1 MFWGVVICDLTFIAV
16 AYMTNESN
24 ADMLLAGYN
33 TMSKKEKESF
43 DLKNYLIF
51 FRKFFVNL
59 TIYSSLIFLMFFV
72 AFDEI
77 TAFIAYLASVLVLCP
92 TLYTKGLINSKLKSS
107 V

>member
-1 MFWGVVICDLTFIAV
+1 MEMFWGVIICDVTFIIC
-16 AYMTNESN
+16 AYMINEKN

-59 TIYSSLIFLMFFV
+59 TIYSSLIFLTFFV
-72 AFDEI
+72 ALDEI
-77 TAFIAYLASVLVLCP
+77 SAFIAYLVSVLVP
-92 TLYTKGLINSKLKSS
+92 MPFFIYKGLYKFKIKK
-107 V
+107 

>member
-1 MFWGVVICDLTFIAV
+1 MEMFWGVIICDVTFIIC
-16 AYMTNESN
+16 AYMINEKN

-51 FRKFFVNL
+51 FKNFFIKL
-59 TIYSSLIFLMFFV
+59 TLYSTIIFLMLFV

-77 TAFIAYLASVLVLCP
+77 TAFIGYLVSVLVPLP
-92 TLYTKGLINSKLKSS
+92 YMVYKGNKFKIKK
-107 V
+107 

>member
-1 MFWGVVICDLTFIAV
+1 MFWAVIICDVTFIIC
-16 AYMTNESN
+16 AYMINERN

-59 TIYSSLIFLMFFV
+59 TIYSSLIFLTFFV
-72 AFDEI
+72 ALDEI
-77 TAFIAYLASVLVLCP
+77 SAFIAYLVSVLVP
-92 TLYTKGLINSKLKSS
+92 MPFFIYKGLYKFKIKK
-107 V
+107 

>member
-1 MFWGVVICDLTFIAV
+1 MFWGVIICDVTFIIC
-16 AYMTNESN
+16 AYMINEKN

-77 TAFIAYLASVLVLCP
+77 TAFIHIESFSSTFAPVLSNVFNTQNNLD
-92 TLYTKGLINSKLKSS
+92 YS
-107 V
+107 

>member
-1 MFWGVVICDLTFIAV
+1 MFWGVIICDVTFIIC
-16 AYMTNESN
+16 AYMINERN

-59 TIYSSLIFLMFFV
+59 TIYSSLIFLTFFV

-77 TAFIAYLASVLVLCP
+77 SAFIAYLVSVLFP
-92 TLYTKGLINSKLKSS
+92 MPFFIYKGLYKFKIKK
-107 V
+107 

>member
-1 MFWGVVICDLTFIAV
+1 MFWGVIICDVTFIIC
-16 AYMTNESN
+16 AYMINEKN

-59 TIYSSLIFLMFFV
+59 TIYSSLIFLTFFV
-72 AFDEI
+72 ALDE
-77 TAFIAYLASVLVLCP
+77 TSAFIAYLVSVLVP
-92 TLYTKGLINSKLKSS
+92 MPFFIYKGLYKFKIKK
-107 V
+107 

>member
-1 MFWGVVICDLTFIAV
+1 MEMFWGVIICDVTFIIC
-16 AYMTNESN
+16 AYMINERN

-59 TIYSSLIFLMFFV
+59 TIYSSLIFLTFFV
-72 AFDEI
+72 ALDEI
-77 TAFIAYLASVLVLCP
+77 SAFIAYLVSVLVP
-92 TLYTKGLINSKLKSS
+92 MPFFIYKGLYKFKIKK
-107 V
+107 

>member
-1 MFWGVVICDLTFIAV
+1 MFWGVIICDVTFIIC
-16 AYMTNESN
+16 AYMINEKN

-51 FRKFFVNL
+51 FKNFFIKL
-59 TIYSSLIFLMFFV
+59 TLYSTIIFLMLFV

-77 TAFIAYLASVLVLCP
+77 TAFIGYLVSVLVPLP
-92 TLYTKGLINSKLKSS
+92 YMVYKGNKFKIKK
-107 V
+107 

>member
-1 MFWGVVICDLTFIAV
+1 MFWGVIICDVTLIIC
-16 AYMTNESN
+16 AYMINEKN

-59 TIYSSLIFLMFFV
+59 TMYSSLIFVMFFV
-72 AFDEI
+72 ALDEI
-77 TAFIAYLASVLVLCP
+77 TAFIAYLVSVLVP
-92 TLYTKGLINSKLKSS
+92 MPFFIYKGLYKFKIKK
-107 V
+107 

>member
-1 MFWGVVICDLTFIAV
+1 MEMFWGVIICDVTFIIC
-16 AYMTNESN
+16 AYMINEKN

-59 TIYSSLIFLMFFV
+59 TIYSSLIFVMFFV
-72 AFDEI
+72 ALDEI
-77 TAFIAYLASVLVLCP
+77 TAFIAYLVSTLVP
-92 TLYTKGLINSKLKSS
+92 MPFFIYKGLYKFKIKK
-107 V
+107 

>member
-1 MFWGVVICDLTFIAV
+1 MFLGVVICDLMFIAV
-16 AYMTNESN
+16 AYITNENN

-51 FRKFFVNL
+51 FKNFFIKL
-59 TIYSSLIFLMFFV
+59 TLYSTIIFLMLFV

-77 TAFIAYLASVLVLCP
+77 TAFVGYLVSVLVPLP
-92 TLYTKGLINSKLKSS
+92 YMVYKGNKFKIKK
-107 V
+107 

>member
-1 MFWGVVICDLTFIAV
+1 MFWGVIICDVTFIIC
-16 AYMTNESN
+16 AYMINEKN

-59 TIYSSLIFLMFFV
+59 TMYSSLIFVMFFV
-72 AFDEI
+72 ALDEI
-77 TAFIAYLASVLVLCP
+77 TAFIAYLVSVIVP
-92 TLYTKGLINSKLKSS
+92 MPFFIYKGLYKFKIKK
-107 V
+107 

>member
-1 MFWGVVICDLTFIAV
+1 MEMFWAVIICDVTFIIC
-16 AYMTNESN
+16 AYMINERN

-59 TIYSSLIFLMFFV
+59 TIYSSLIFLTFFV

-77 TAFIAYLASVLVLCP
+77 SAFIAYLVSVLVP
-92 TLYTKGLINSKLKSS
+92 MPFFIYKGLYKFKIKK
-107 V
+107 

>member
-1 MFWGVVICDLTFIAV
+1 MFWGVVICNLTFIAV
-16 AYMTNESN
+16 AYITNENN

-51 FRKFFVNL
+51 FKNFFIKL
-59 TIYSSLIFLMFFV
+59 TLYSTIIFLMLFV

-77 TAFIAYLASVLVLCP
+77 TAFIGYLVSVLVP
-92 TLYTKGLINSKLKSS
+92 MPFFIYNGLYKFKIKK
-107 V
+107 

>member
-1 MFWGVVICDLTFIAV
+1 MFWGVIICDVTFIIC
-16 AYMTNESN
+16 AYMINEKN

-59 TIYSSLIFLMFFV
+59 TIYSSLIFLTFFV
-72 AFDEI
+72 ALDEI
-77 TAFIAYLASVLVLCP
+77 SAFIAYLVSVLVP
-92 TLYTKGLINSKLKSS
+92 MPFFIYKVLYKFKIKK
-107 V
+107 

>member
-1 MFWGVVICDLTFIAV
+1 MFWGVVICNLTFIAV
-16 AYMTNESN
+16 AYIINENN

-51 FRKFFVNL
+51 FKNFFIKL
-59 TIYSSLIFLMFFV
+59 TLYSTIIFLMLFV

-77 TAFIAYLASVLVLCP
+77 TAFIGYLVSVLVPLP
-92 TLYTKGLINSKLKSS
+92 YMVFKGNKFKIKK
-107 V
+107 

>member
-1 MFWGVVICDLTFIAV
+1 MEMFWGVIICDVTFIIC
-16 AYMTNESN
+16 AYMINEKN

-59 TIYSSLIFLMFFV
+59 TIYSSLIFLTFFV
-72 AFDEI
+72 ALDEI
-77 TAFIAYLASVLVLCP
+77 SAIFSYLVSVLVP
-92 TLYTKGLINSKLKSS
+92 MPFFIYKGLYKFKIKK
-107 V
+107 

>member
-1 MFWGVVICDLTFIAV
+1 MEMFWGVIICDVTFIIC
-16 AYMTNESN
+16 AYLINEKN

-59 TIYSSLIFLMFFV
+59 TIYSSLIFVMFFV
-72 AFDEI
+72 ALDEI
-77 TAFIAYLASVLVLCP
+77 TAFIAYLVSVLVP
-92 TLYTKGLINSKLKSS
+92 MPFFIYKGLYKFKIKK
-107 V
+107 

>member
-1 MFWGVVICDLTFIAV
+1 MFWGVIICDVTFIIC
-16 AYMTNESN
+16 AYMINEKN

-59 TIYSSLIFLMFFV
+59 TIYSSLIFVMFFV
-72 AFDEI
+72 ALDEI
-77 TAFIAYLASVLVLCP
+77 TAFIAYLVSVLVP
-92 TLYTKGLINSKLKSS
+92 MPFFIYKVLYKFKIKK
-107 V
+107 

>member
-1 MFWGVVICDLTFIAV
+1 MEMFWGVIICDVTFIIC
-16 AYMTNESN
+16 AYMINEKN

-59 TIYSSLIFLMFFV
+59 TMYSSLIFVMFFV
-72 AFDEI
+72 ALDEI
-77 TAFIAYLASVLVLCP
+77 TAFIAYLVSVLVP
-92 TLYTKGLINSKLKSS
+92 MPFFIYKGLYKFKIKK
-107 V
+107 

>member
-1 MFWGVVICDLTFIAV
+1 MEMFWGVVICDLTFIAV

-51 FRKFFVNL
+51 FRNFFVNL

-77 TAFIAYLASVLVLCP
+77 TAFIAYLASVLVAMP
-92 TLYTKGLINSKLKSS
+92 YFIYKGTYKFKIKK
-107 V
+107 

>member
-1 MFWGVVICDLTFIAV
+1 MFWRVIICDVTFIIC
-16 AYMTNESN
+16 AYMINEKN

-59 TIYSSLIFLMFFV
+59 TIYSSLIFVMFFV
-72 AFDEI
+72 ALDEI
-77 TAFIAYLASVLVLCP
+77 TAFIAYLVSVLLP
-92 TLYTKGLINSKLKSS
+92 MPFFIYKGLYKFKIKK
-107 V
+107 

>member
-16 AYMTNESN
+16 AYITNENN

-33 TMSKKEKESF
+33 TMSKKEKKSF

-51 FRKFFVNL
+51 FKNFFIKL
-59 TIYSSLIFLMFFV
+59 TLDSTIIFLILFV

-77 TAFIAYLASVLVLCP
+77 TAFIGFLVSVLIP
-92 TLYTKGLINSKLKSS
+92 MSYFIYKGTSTFTIIN
-107 V
+107 

>member
-1 MFWGVVICDLTFIAV
+1 MFWGVIICAVTFIIC
-16 AYMTNESN
+16 AYMINEKN

-59 TIYSSLIFLMFFV
+59 TIYSSLIFVMFFV
-72 AFDEI
+72 ALDEI
-77 TAFIAYLASVLVLCP
+77 TAFIAYLVSVIVP
-92 TLYTKGLINSKLKSS
+92 MPFFIYKGLYKFKIKK
-107 V
+107 

>member
-1 MFWGVVICDLTFIAV
+1 MFWGVIICDVTFIIC
-16 AYMTNESN
+16 AYMINEKN

-59 TIYSSLIFLMFFV
+59 TIYSSLIFLTFFV
-72 AFDEI
+72 ALDEI
-77 TAFIAYLASVLVLCP
+77 SAFIAYLVSVLVP
-92 TLYTKGLINSKLKSS
+92 MPFFIYKGLYKFKIKK
-107 V
+107 

>member
-1 MFWGVVICDLTFIAV
+1 MEMFWGVIICDVTFIIC
-16 AYMTNESN
+16 AYMINEKN

-59 TIYSSLIFLMFFV
+59 TIYSSLIFLTFFV
-72 AFDEI
+72 ALDE
-77 TAFIAYLASVLVLCP
+77 TSAFIAYFVSVLVP
-92 TLYTKGLINSKLKSS
+92 MPFFIYKGLYKFKIKK
-107 V
+107 